1 MKTRITELFN
11 IKYPIVQSP
20 MASIGH
26 KSLVIAT
33 CNAGGLGLFAPPGF
47 TLEQVREQIRE
58 IRKNVNGKLFGVNI
72 MPVMPKVRD
81 LIQLLI
87 EEEVPVWSSSF
98 RNPFT
103 FFNVKRPRNV
113 IYLAAVGDARQ
124 AISVEKQGADAVM
137 VQSLESGGHS
147 GKIASTVLIPEVVR
161 AVKIPVVAAGGFCDG
176 KGLVAALALGAE
188 GIAMGTR
195 FAVTQES
202 PLPEE
207 LKKKYLEARDTDA
220 ILTPVWD
227 GMPLRA
233 ISERRGYRGWWTHPW
248 DILPS
253 VLALKKEF
261 HAGWGEMLQNIKY
274 LRQMHA
280 SAPQFAVGM
289 AMFRQTLA
297 TRDIKRTYAP
307 AGQVIGLI
315 EDIPT
320 CQELLDRTVD
330 GAEKI
335 ILNMYAWKMETQGRS
350 SNTLDRKS

>member
-1 MKTRITELFN
+1 MKTRITELFK

-20 MASIGH
+20 MASVGY

-33 CNAGGLGLFAPPGF
+33 CNAGGLGLFAPPGL
-47 TLEQVREQIRE
+47 TPEQVRQQIRD
-58 IRKNVNGKLFGVNI
+58 IKQNINGKPFGVNI

-81 LIQLLI
+81 LIQVLI
-87 EEEVPVWSSSF
+87 EEEVPIWTSSF

-103 FFNVKRPRNV
+103 FFNIKRPSNTL
-113 IYLAAVGDARQ
+113 YFAAVGNARQ
-124 AISVEKQGADAVM
+124 ALSVEKQGADAVM

-147 GKIASTVLIPEVVR
+147 GQTASSVLIPEVAR

-207 LKKKYLEARDTDA
+207 LKKKYLEARVTDA
-220 ILTPVWD
+220 ILTPIWD

-233 ISERRGYRGWWTHPW
+233 ISKRRSYHGWWTHPW

-253 VLALKKEF
+253 VLALKKEY
-261 HAGWGEMLQNIKY
+261 HASWGEMMQNTKY

-280 SAPQFAVGM
+280 SAPQFAIGM
-289 AMFRQTLA
+289 AMFRQTLV
-297 TRDIKRTYAP
+297 TGDIKKTYTP
-307 AGQVIGLI
+307 AGQVVGLI

-320 CQELLDRTVD
+320 CKELVDRTM
-330 GAEKI
+330 AEAENI
-335 ILNMYAWKMETQGRS
+335 IRHLNMQAFE
-350 SNTLDRKS
+350 